1 MRNLIN
7 AVFGL
12 FGALLVLL
20 GNFVVGVF
28 APVAF
33 IALII
38 PFIQLLVF
46 ANNWVAGGLVL
57 AIAGIFVWWAIASH
71 HQGAW
76 VTGAIGGLLA
86 LVIFASPAYFQLL
99 ALFFQIVV
107 LFLVIWVPGI
117 VSVRVRSLSIAI
129 LVAELIFT
137 TLLMTGV
144 WGGAVAPLIII
155 GVLVYTAGTL
165 MFNGAA
171 RPNERRKA
179 QRRAANFLFWA
190 GGVAVVFSFAPF
202 WWPRVAAVV
211 WSVSGV
217 DPRKASDAMAV
228 VAGSEAPLVGSVP
241 VNVVEYDSTGNLVA
255 KRIWYKPGGVI
266 KSLASAAEKTG
277 KFFSVVGEAVKKTP
291 AGSAYRG
298 WAARKF
304 LENEE
309 VIRNA
314 REAHERDEAHADK
327 NVADK
332 RRAAALDYYDK
343 VAVQMQQ
350 RVAAAAAG
358 TTP

>member
-1 MRNLIN
+1 
-7 AVFGL
+7 
-12 FGALLVLL
+12 
-20 GNFVVGVF
+20 
-28 APVAF
+28 
-33 IALII
+33 
-38 PFIQLLVF
+38 
-46 ANNWVAGGLVL
+46 
-57 AIAGIFVWWAIASH
+57 
-71 HQGAW
+71 
-76 VTGAIGGLLA
+76 
-86 LVIFASPAYFQLL
+86 
-99 ALFFQIVV
+99 
-107 LFLVIWVPGI
+107 
-117 VSVRVRSLSIAI
+117 
-129 LVAELIFT
+129 
-137 TLLMTGV
+137 
-144 WGGAVAPLIII
+144 
-155 GVLVYTAGTL
+155 

-217 DPRKASDAMAV
+217 DPRKATDAMAV
-228 VAGSEAPLVGSVP
+228 VAGSEVPVIGSVP